1 MNPAYNII
9 ATAIYTETPMFT
21 SGLAI
26 VYNGIRI
33 CVDFEVL
40 KMVNIFS
47 FNKFTHNDLRNILY
61 IYISITGSDT
71 YKVRKAIEYIKLE
84 TRKEKHGKLIK
95 TISDLQKENLRLQSQ
110 NEMLIQT
117 CNNVCKMINDKN
129 VQTENKVLNDI
140 LYPTNSLNVEI

>member
-61 IYISITGSDT
+61 ITSQSQEAT
-71 YKVRKAIEYIKLE
+71 RIKLE
-84 TRKEKHGKLIK
+84 
-95 TISDLQKENLRLQSQ
+95 RLS
-110 NEMLIQT
+110 NI
-117 CNNVCKMINDKN
+117 
-129 VQTENKVLNDI
+129 LN
-140 LYPTNSLNVEI
+140 